1 MWNKSVQWT
10 VQANPANEQY
20 THGKEQNSVE
30 GELGNSLPIDS
41 FPDS

>member
-10 VQANPANEQY
+10 VQAKPAYEEY
-20 THGKEQNSVE
+20 IHGKEQNSVE
-30 GELGNSLPIDS
+30 REFWNSLLIGS